1 MSQKFGRF
9 SDPRDPRRPERISLA
24 YGEWADIPKR
34 IVNKYGDSVT
44 ELDLSYN
51 KFFDLKS
58 LCGFSKLN
66 TVILDHN
73 LLSART
79 TFPPLD
85 SVQILWV
92 NHNQITNLSLFIE
105 TISHSYPNLEYLSM
119 INNKAAPSYFNG
131 GTYTSF
137 QDYRHFVISSLPKL
151 KVLDGTIITDKE
163 RKEAMKVYGKRRV
176 KSKKDC
182 AKNNRTL

>member
-9 SDPRDPRRPERISLA
+9 TDPRDPRRPERISLA
-24 YGEWADIPKR
+24 YGEWKDIPSR
-34 IVNKYGDSVT
+34 IIDKYGDSVT
-44 ELDLSYN
+44 ELDLSHN

-58 LCGFSKLN
+58 LRGFTKLS

-73 LLSART
+73 SLSARS

-85 SVQILWV
+85 TVQILWV

-105 TISHSYPNLEYLSM
+105 TVCRSYPNLKYLSM

-131 GTYTSF
+131 GTYNSYT
-137 QDYRHFVISSLPKL
+137 DYR
-151 KVLDGTIITDKE
+151 
-163 RKEAMKVYGKRRV
+163 
-176 KSKKDC
+176 
-182 AKNNRTL
+182 